1 MTIFD
6 KLRAGRV
13 TASAEETEEIG
24 RQLAHSLP
32 ENVALAVE
40 GELGTGKTTLIRGI
54 AKGLDIHA
62 NVTSPT
68 YNIYTLYPGRR
79 QLLHMDA
86 YRLENAHEL
95 DQLSLGEFLKPPFL
109 IAVEW
114 PGHVAGFFEDF
125 PTYWLRLDI
134 LPDHRHRLE
143 LR

>member
-6 KLRAGRV
+6 KLRAGWIS
-13 TASAEETEEIG
+13 ASAEETEEIG
-24 RQLAHSLP
+24 RELARHLP

-54 AKGLDIHA
+54 AKGLDIRA

-68 YNIYTLYPGRR
+68 YNIYTLYQGGR

-86 YRLENAHEL
+86 YRLENTREL
-95 DQLSLGEFLKPPFL
+95 DNLTLNEFLKPPYL
-109 IAVEW
+109 VAVEW
-114 PGHVAGFFEDF
+114 PGHVPGFFEDF
-125 PTYWLRLDI
+125 PTYWLRLEI
-134 LPDHRHRLE
+134 LPDHRHRIQ